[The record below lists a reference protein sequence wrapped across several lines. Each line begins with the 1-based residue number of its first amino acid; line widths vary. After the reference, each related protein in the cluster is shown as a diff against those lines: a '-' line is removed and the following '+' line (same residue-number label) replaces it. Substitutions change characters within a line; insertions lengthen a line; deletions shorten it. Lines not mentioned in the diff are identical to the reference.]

1 MNSTNFARK
10 ACALLIC
17 ASLSVAAFAQTQVI
31 KGKIVDENGDP
42 LVGVTIQEKGT
53 NNGTITDMDGNYSI
67 MAGARSTLQIR
78 YVGYQQEDIAV
89 NGKNIINVNLKSE
102 LEDLDEVVVVG
113 YGAVKKRDLT
123 GSVARV
129 GADKLKE
136 RSYTNAM
143 QSLQGQVSGVQ
154 ITQSQGAPGLAPS
167 IKVRGAS
174 SVNAGTTPLYVIDG
188 IPLEDNSNSTGTNGG
203 SYDFNRNP
211 MNNINPNDIE
221 SIEILK
227 DASSAAIYGSRG
239 ANGVVLIT
247 TRQGKSGKTKVDVN
261 YEFGLSKVLR
271 TMDMMDGPQWI
282 EYESTARRNSYATA
296 AKTNPALQP
305 SASMANYYVPDEFSD
320 ATWLARIGNG
330 TDWQDVVLRTAQTHN
345 AQVSASGGNEKVQF
359 LISTGLV
366 DQDGVVDKTRYKRIN
381 VRSNITSQLN
391 KNLKATLNLS
401 FSRSDKVDHGT
412 AGKSDV
418 VSLAVQSDPI
428 FPVRNEVGSLGFK
441 DPSSIWYTFVKYGF
455 QLWHP
460 YSLTRESDKHKEQL
474 NFLGN
479 AALEWKVFDG
489 LTFKTAFNTSIEDWQ
504 YKYHWNEGQDY
515 GYSGWVAETG
525 TRQHWRETNWAWENT
540 LNYAKTFNEDHFV
553 SALVGFTMQEDKF
566 EYLSVTGA
574 GYPGND
580 LVYTL
585 NAATKIS
592 SWSNNEEEWSL
603 ASFIARANYSYK
615 GRYLATASVRADG
628 SSRFGSENPWGWFPS
643 GSLAWRISD
652 EPFMEGTKGWLDNLK
667 LRMSYG
673 VTGNNNIGNYGAIGL
688 LKSDATYVENG
699 SVISGMYTYSYPAS
713 DLKWEKTGQF
723 DLGLDASFLGNRLGT
738 EIDYY
743 KSKTTDML
751 LDVPIPVLSG
761 FTSSLQNIG
770 EMQNWGMEFH
780 LHGQPVVTRNFRW
793 TSDFNISFN
802 RNEVLKLGNN
812 DAPIDKSWNSCQA
825 RTSVGDELFYY
836 YGYKLDG
843 VLSTEDINNSNLPKW
858 AGSEAGDPKVVDVDG
873 NGKIDSN
880 DQTKLGSYQADF
892 TWGWTNT
899 FTFKGFDLT
908 VMLTGVQGNEIMNQN
923 ARFLGFYNGARNLYA
938 SRSNFWKSDAEPGD
952 GKTPKPRTVSNT
964 CQQKTTDMWID
975 DGSFV
980 RLKNIRLGYT
990 FNKKVCDALHIAG
1003 LKLYCNLEN
1012 VHVWSDYENYDPEGS
1027 TFQTG
1032 AFVGF
1037 DYGAYPNPFTA
1048 TVGVNL
1054 SF

>member
-10 ACALLIC
+10 ACALFLC
-17 ASLSVAAFAQTQVI
+17 ASLSVAAFAQTQII
-31 KGKIVDENGDP
+31 KGKIVDENGEP

-53 NNGTITDMDGNYSI
+53 NNGTITDVDGNYSI
-67 MAGARSTLQIR
+67 TAGARSTLQIR
-78 YVGYQQEDIAV
+78 YVGYHQEDIAV
-89 NGKNIINVNLKSE
+89 NGKNVINVNLKSE

-211 MNNINPNDIE
+211 MNNINPSDIE

-261 YEFGLSKVLR
+261 YEFGISKVLR
-271 TMDMMDGPQWI
+271 TMDMMNGPQWI
-282 EYESTARRNSYATA
+282 EYESAARRNSYATA
-296 AKTNPALQP
+296 AKTNPSLQP

-320 ATWLARIGNG
+320 ATWLARIGDG

-345 AQVSASGGNEKVQF
+345 AQVSASGGNDKVQF

-474 NFLGN
+474 N
-479 AALEWKVFDG
+479 
-489 LTFKTAFNTSIEDWQ
+489 
-504 YKYHWNEGQDY
+504 
-515 GYSGWVAETG
+515 
-525 TRQHWRETNWAWENT
+525 
-540 LNYAKTFNEDHFV
+540 
-553 SALVGFTMQEDKF
+553 
-566 EYLSVTGA
+566 
-574 GYPGND
+574 
-580 LVYTL
+580 
-585 NAATKIS
+585 
-592 SWSNNEEEWSL
+592 
-603 ASFIARANYSYK
+603 
-615 GRYLATASVRADG
+615 
-628 SSRFGSENPWGWFPS
+628 
-643 GSLAWRISD
+643 
-652 EPFMEGTKGWLDNLK
+652 
-667 LRMSYG
+667 
-673 VTGNNNIGNYGAIGL
+673 
-688 LKSDATYVENG
+688 
-699 SVISGMYTYSYPAS
+699 
-713 DLKWEKTGQF
+713 
-723 DLGLDASFLGNRLGT
+723 
-738 EIDYY
+738 
-743 KSKTTDML
+743 
-751 LDVPIPVLSG
+751 
-761 FTSSLQNIG
+761 
-770 EMQNWGMEFH
+770 
-780 LHGQPVVTRNFRW
+780 
-793 TSDFNISFN
+793 
-802 RNEVLKLGNN
+802 
-812 DAPIDKSWNSCQA
+812 
-825 RTSVGDELFYY
+825 
-836 YGYKLDG
+836 
-843 VLSTEDINNSNLPKW
+843 
-858 AGSEAGDPKVVDVDG
+858 
-873 NGKIDSN
+873 
-880 DQTKLGSYQADF
+880 
-892 TWGWTNT
+892 
-899 FTFKGFDLT
+899 
-908 VMLTGVQGNEIMNQN
+908 
-923 ARFLGFYNGARNLYA
+923 
-938 SRSNFWKSDAEPGD
+938 
-952 GKTPKPRTVSNT
+952 
-964 CQQKTTDMWID
+964 
-975 DGSFV
+975 
-980 RLKNIRLGYT
+980 
-990 FNKKVCDALHIAG
+990 
-1003 LKLYCNLEN
+1003 
-1012 VHVWSDYENYDPEGS
+1012 
-1027 TFQTG
+1027 
-1032 AFVGF
+1032 
-1037 DYGAYPNPFTA
+1037 
-1048 TVGVNL
+1048 
-1054 SF
+1054 

>member
-1 MNSTNFARK
+1 MFSTNLAKK
-10 ACALLIC
+10 ASALILVT
-17 ASLSVAAFAQTQVI
+17 SLSVAAFAQTQTI

-42 LVGVTIQEKGT
+42 LVGVTVQEKGT
-53 NNGTITDMDGNYSI
+53 NNGTITDIDGNYSLSV
-67 MAGARSTLQIR
+67 GPKGTLQVR
-78 YVGYQQEDIAV
+78 YVGYEQQDISV
-89 NGKNIINVNLKSE
+89 NGQKTININLRSE

-123 GSVARV
+123 GSVASV
-129 GADKLKE
+129 GSEKLKE

-211 MNNINPNDIE
+211 MNSINPNDIE

-247 TRQGKSGKTKVDVN
+247 TKQGKSGKTKIDVN
-261 YEFGLSKVLR
+261 YEFGVSKVLR
-271 TMDMMDGPQWI
+271 TMDMMDAHQWI
-282 EYESTARRNSYATA
+282 EYETAARNNSYATA
-296 AKTNPALQP
+296 VKTNPNLQRT
-305 SASMANYYVPDEFSD
+305 SSMANYYVPDEFSD
-320 ATWLARIGNG
+320 QTWLSRIGDG
-330 TDWQDVVLRTAQTHN
+330 TDWQDYSLRTATTHN
-345 AQVSASGGNEKVQF
+345 AQVSASGGNDKMQF
-359 LISTGLV
+359 MISGGLV
-366 DQDGVVDKTRYKRIN
+366 DQEGVVDQTRYKRLN
-381 VRSNITSQLN
+381 VRSNLATQLS
-391 KNLKATLNLS
+391 KNVKATLNLN
-401 FSRSDKVDHGT
+401 FSRTDKVDNGT

-418 VSLAVQSDPI
+418 VSLSVQSDPI
-428 FPVRNEVGSLGFK
+428 FPLRNEVGSLGFK

-460 YSLTRESDKHKEQL
+460 YSLTREGQKNKEQL
-474 NFLGN
+474 NILAN
-479 AALEWKVFDG
+479 AALEWKIIDG
-489 LTFKTAFNTSIEDWQ
+489 LVFKTAFNTNIEDWQ

-525 TRQHWRETNWAWENT
+525 SRSHWRETNWAWENT
-540 LNYAKTFNEDHFV
+540 LNYLTTINRDHTI
-553 SALVGFTMQEDKF
+553 SALVGFTMQEDAF
-566 EYLSVTGA
+566 EYLSATGA

-580 LVYTL
+580 LVHTL

-592 SWSNNEEEWSL
+592 SWSNSEEEWSL
-603 ASFIARANYSYK
+603 ASFLARATYSYK
-615 GRYLATASVRADG
+615 GRYLATASIRADG
-628 SSRFGSENPWGWFPS
+628 SSRFGSENPWGYFPS
-643 GSLAWRISD
+643 ASVAWRVSD
-652 EPFMEGTKGWLDNLK
+652 EAFMENTKSWLDNLK
-667 LRMSYG
+667 VRLSYG
-673 VTGNNNIGNYGAIGL
+673 VTGNNNIGNYGSIGL
-688 LKSDATYVENG
+688 LKSDAKYVENG
-699 SVISGMYTYSYPAS
+699 TIVSGMYTYSYPAS

-723 DLGLDASFLGNRLGT
+723 DAGIDASFFGSRLGA

-751 LDVPIPVLSG
+751 LEVPIPVLTG

-780 LHGQPVVTRNFRW
+780 IYGRPVVTKDFQW

-812 DAPIDKSWNSCQA
+812 DAPINKSWNSCQA

-843 VLSTEDINNSNLPKW
+843 VLSTSDINDDSLPKW
-858 AGSEAGDPKVVDVDG
+858 KGSEAGDPKVVDVNGD
-873 NGKIDSN
+873 GKIDSN

-899 FTFKGFDLT
+899 FASHGFDLT
-908 VMLTGVQGNEIMNQN
+908 VMFTGTQGNEIMNQN
-923 ARFLGFYNGARNLYA
+923 ARFLGFYNGARNLY
-938 SRSNFWKSDAEPGD
+938 SRASNFWRSDENPGD
-952 GKTPKPRTVSNT
+952 GKNPKPRTVSNT
-964 CQQKTTDMWID
+964 CQQKTTDMWIE

-990 FNKKVCDALHIAG
+990 FSKKVCEQLHIGG

-1012 VHVWSDYENYDPEGS
+1012 VYVWSDYPNYDPEGS

-1037 DYGAYPNPFTA
+1037 DYGAYPNPFTG
-1048 TVGVNL
+1048 TLGVNL

>member
-1 MNSTNFARK
+1 MNLQKLAPK
-10 ACALLIC
+10 AGAFLLL
-17 ASLSVAAFAQTQVI
+17 ASLSAATFAQTQVI

-53 NNGTITDMDGNYSI
+53 KNGTITDLDGNYSI
-67 MAGARSTLQIR
+67 QANGKGTLIIR
-78 YVGYQQEDIAV
+78 YVGYEEQEVTV
-89 NGKNIINVNLKSE
+89 NGKNTINVNLKSE

-123 GSVARV
+123 GSVASV

-203 SYDFNRNP
+203 GYDFNRNP
-211 MNNINPNDIE
+211 MNSINPNDIE

-247 TRQGKSGKTKVDVN
+247 TKQGKAGKTKIDVN
-261 YEFGLSKVLR
+261 YEFGISKVLR
-271 TMDMMDGPQWI
+271 TMDMMDAHQWI
-282 EYESTARRNSYATA
+282 EYETAARTNSYNTA
-296 AKTNPALQP
+296 HATNPSLQP
-305 SASMANYYVPDEFSD
+305 SSSMANYYVPDEFKSQE
-320 ATWLARIGNG
+320 WLQRIGDG

-345 AQVSASGGNEKVQF
+345 AQVSASGGNEKTQF
-359 LISTGLV
+359 MMSVGYV
-366 DQDGVVDKTRYKRIN
+366 DQEGVVDQTEFKRLN
-381 VRSNITSQLN
+381 LRSNVATKLAEN
-391 KNLKATLNLS
+391 VKATLNLS
-401 FSRSDKVDHGT
+401 LSRSEKVDHGT

-428 FPVRNEVGSLGFK
+428 FPVKNEVGSLGFK
-441 DPSSIWYTFVKYGF
+441 DPSSQWYTFVKYGF

-460 YSLTRESDKHKEQL
+460 YSLTRESQKNKEQL
-474 NFLGN
+474 NILAN
-479 AALEWKVFDG
+479 AALEWKIIDG
-489 LTFKTAFNTSIEDWQ
+489 LTFKTAVNANIEDWQ
-504 YKYHWNEGQDY
+504 YKYHWNEGQDW

-525 TRQHWRETNWAWENT
+525 SRSHWRETNWAWENT
-540 LNYAKTFNEDHFV
+540 LNYLKTFNKDHSV
-553 SALVGFTMQEDKF
+553 GALVGFTLQEDKY
-566 EYLSVTGA
+566 EYLSATGA

-580 LVYTL
+580 LVHTL

-592 SWSNNEEEWSL
+592 GWSNTEEEWSL
-603 ASFIARANYSYK
+603 ASFIARANYAYK
-615 GRYLATASVRADG
+615 GKYLATVSVRADG

-643 GSLAWRISD
+643 GSVAWRISD
-652 EPFMEGTKGWLDNLK
+652 EEFMEGTKGWLDNLK
-667 LRMSYG
+667 VRLSYG

-699 SVISGMYTYSYPAS
+699 TVVSGMYTYSYPAS

-723 DLGLDASFLGNRLGT
+723 DAGIDASFFGGRLGT

-751 LDVPIPVLSG
+751 LNVPIPVLTG

-770 EMQNWGMEFH
+770 EMQNYGMEFH
-780 LHGQPVVTRNFRW
+780 VYGTPVKANGFTWN
-793 TSDFNISFN
+793 TDFNLSFN

-812 DAPIDKSWNSCQA
+812 DAPIDQAWNSCAA

-843 VLSTEDINNSNLPKW
+843 VLSTDDINNANLPKW
-858 AGSEAGDPKVVDVDG
+858 KGSEAGDPKVVDVNGD
-873 NGKIDSN
+873 GKIDAA

-892 TWGWTNT
+892 SWGWTNT
-899 FTFKGFDLT
+899 FSYKGIDLT
-908 VMLTGVQGNEIMNQN
+908 VQFTGVQGNEIMNQN

-938 SRSNFWKSDAEPGD
+938 RAANFWKSDAEPGD
-952 GKTPKPRTVSNT
+952 GVTPKPRTVSNT
-964 CQQKTTDMWID
+964 CQQKTTSMWIE

-980 RLKNIRLGYT
+980 RLKNIRLGYN
-990 FNKKVCDALHIAG
+990 FSKKVCEQLHVGG

-1012 VHVWSDYENYDPEGS
+1012 VYVWSDYPNYDPEGS

-1037 DYGAYPNPFTA
+1037 DYGAYPNPFTG
-1048 TVGVNL
+1048 TLGINL